1 MLKFSIKYFFIK
13 FAQIYLSATSGKV
26 SKYGVFS
33 GSYLPIFSQNIWKYG
48 PKKKKL
54 RIWTLF
60 TPYADLLTSEGIL
73 DGKLYR
79 KNYFSWVE
87 GWYLKIIVF
96 MKLRIAEENQ
106 CDSCFTLSKKCSY
119 LELFL
124 SVFSRIRTE
133 YGEIRSI
140 QYWKYGPE

>member
-1 MLKFSIKYFFIK
+1 MLKST
-13 FAQIYLSATSGKV
+13 YLPLREKCPNTKS
-26 SKYGVFS
+26 VFS
-33 GSYLPIFSQNIWKYG
+33 GSYLPACSQNIGKYG
-48 PKKKKL
+48 PKKKTTYL
-54 RIWTLF
+54 DTFHAVCGLVDIWGHPWWKTL
-60 TPYADLLTSEGIL
+60 S
-73 DGKLYR
+73 
-79 KNYFSWVE
+79 KNYFSWVG
-87 GWYLKIIVF
+87 GWYLKLIVF